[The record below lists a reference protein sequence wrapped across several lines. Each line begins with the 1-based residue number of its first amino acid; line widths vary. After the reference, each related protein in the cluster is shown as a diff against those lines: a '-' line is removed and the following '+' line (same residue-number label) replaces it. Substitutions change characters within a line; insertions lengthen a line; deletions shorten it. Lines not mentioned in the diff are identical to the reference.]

1 MYYKYTY
8 TGIYVSVKVLKAMI
22 FALNCLGKTIIQTK
36 LKVLTD
42 YAENNNEIIL
52 NRNIKII
59 FKKAI

>member
-1 MYYKYTY
+1 
-8 TGIYVSVKVLKAMI
+8 MI
-22 FALNCLGKTIIQTK
+22 FALNCLGKTIIQTN

-42 YAENNNEIIL
+42 YTENNNEIIL

>member
-1 MYYKYTY
+1 
-8 TGIYVSVKVLKAMI
+8 MI

-42 YAENNNEIIL
+42 YTENNNEIIL